1 VPAASST
8 GVPLLLDP
16 RPRLIDRPREKVIG
30 NLHALRRASSALWG
44 GQESGPRG
52 GPACNGTSR
61 GWVKPRAGEREG
73 AASRP
78 VVIGAFVESVVKIL
92 RAPLDALGRATSVA
106 ARRAKPNNCLYRGRA
121 LRSAVLFPRR

>member
-78 VVIGAFVESVVKIL
+78 VPLGA
-92 RAPLDALGRATSVA
+92 APQRSGDGQHTGVRWSSGLSW
-106 ARRAKPNNCLYRGRA
+106 RA
-121 LRSAVLFPRR
+121 L